1 LSESS
6 QRVPAQL
13 GILLV
18 IDVLPLTTPKLSDI
32 YSFGM
37 QTPHGARRVRPRPRS
52 VSVHDELRQW
62 IDQGRLSP
70 GARLPSEPDLAAEFQ
85 VSRATLREA
94 LRALEGEGL
103 LRRRQGSGTYVA
115 ERPRV
120 ANSLDLNFGVTEA
133 IRSAGMTAGIARG
146 RHWIE
151 PASAGE
157 AARLG
162 LEPGQDLLVV
172 ERVRTAEG
180 KPVVVSR
187 DLFPSSLVGDRA
199 QVVVEEMLRQSI
211 YEVLERD
218 LGIVIH
224 HGVARFRPVRA
235 DQAVASRLGVP
246 RGELLLYI
254 WQVDYVEDG
263 AAVLSS
269 HEFHLADAFDFSV
282 VRRGPGR
289 RFT

>member
-1 LSESS
+1 MAGAL
-6 QRVPAQL
+6 A
-13 GILLV
+13 
-18 IDVLPLTTPKLSDI
+18 LTAAKLSDI
-32 YSFGM
+32 YCREM
-37 QTPHGARRVRPRPRS
+37 QTAHGARTVRPRPRS
-52 VSVHDELRQW
+52 VSVHDELRQR
-62 IDQGRLSP
+62 IDQGRFPP
-70 GARLPSEPDLAAEFQ
+70 GSRLPSEPELAAEFQ

-94 LRALEGEGL
+94 LRALEAEGL

-115 ERPRV
+115 DRPRV
-120 ANSLDLNFGVTEA
+120 ANSLDVNFGVTEA

-146 RHWIE
+146 RHWTE
-151 PASAGE
+151 PVSAAE

-162 LEPGQDLLVV
+162 LEPGQDVLVV

-180 KPVVVSR
+180 RPVVLSR
-187 DLFPSSLVGDRA
+187 DLIASSVVGDREQA
-199 QVVVEEMLRQSI
+199 IAKEMLRRSI
-211 YEVLERD
+211 YDVLERD

-224 HGVARFRPVRA
+224 HGVAKFRPVRA

-254 WQVDYVEDG
+254 WQVDYAEDG

-289 RFT
+289 RLT